1 MKKTIYGIAL
11 FAGFI
16 LMASESATFVPNI
29 VGVVVFTYSAY
40 KLDLITT
47 LK

>member
-1 MKKTIYGIAL
+1 MKNIIYGIAL
-11 FAGFI
+11 FVGFI
-16 LMASESATFVPNI
+16 LMASETATFIPNL

-40 KLDLITT
+40 KLDLITA

>member
-1 MKKTIYGIAL
+1 MKNIIYGIAL
-11 FAGFI
+11 FVGFI
-16 LMASESATFVPNI
+16 LMASESATFIPNL

-40 KLDLITT
+40 KLELITA

>member
-1 MKKTIYGIAL
+1 MKNIIYGIAL
-11 FAGFI
+11 FVGFI
-16 LMASESATFVPNI
+16 LMALESATFIPNL

-40 KLDLITT
+40 KLDLITA